1 MISGF
6 QPFFWVIEFY
16 YTAVSV
22 HVILKIRNKEEDKT
36 KVFFNTFNTNC
47 RVSHAVFL
55 LDTRLCPNHPHTVG
69 AKLADMFEFIY
80 D

>member
-22 HVILKIRNKEEDKT
+22 HVILKIRNKEEAKT
-36 KVFFNTFNTNC
+36 KVFFNDC
-47 RVSHAVFL
+47 RVSHSVFL
-55 LDTRLCPNHPHTVG
+55 LDTHLCPNHPHTVG